1 MVEIS
6 ANNSAEVKS
15 ARTVISLHLFAG
27 AAEAVGL
34 RFLQVSISDGAL
46 VNELLATLVA
56 EFPVLATMSNS
67 LRFAVNQ
74 EFVDMNHRLCDGD
87 EVAVLPPVSGG

>member
-6 ANNSAEVKS
+6 INNSVDVESV
-15 ARTVISLHLFAG
+15 RTIISLRLFAG

-34 RFLQVSISDGAL
+34 RFLRVSISDGTL
-46 VNELLATLVA
+46 VNELSAALVA
-56 EFPVLATMSNS
+56 EFPVLTTMSAS

-74 EFVDMNHRLCDGD
+74 EFVDMHHRLCDGD